1 VPSFRKSKYCRI
13 RHLSVSRESKL
24 DGTHGI
30 TPKGR
35 ACFGNSSLLQNS
47 LEQYVI
53 RRIVD
58 FALNNQLLVLGF
70 AALLF
75 AGGIAAFHD
84 LPIEAYPDVADNY
97 VEIITQWPGISAEQ
111 IEQQVTIPLEIVMNG
126 IPHVV
131 HLRSFSLFGL
141 SDIKLIFDDESDN
154 DWNRER
160 VLERLSQ
167 VTLPP
172 NVVPQMGT
180 DWSPVGQIYFFT
192 LHSTNPAYDPME
204 LKSIEDWVIEKSFK
218 AVPNIVDVA
227 SFGGPT
233 REYQVRVNPN
243 KLVSYGLSLAQVE
256 QQLTNNNANAGGS
269 FIEAGLQ
276 QINVRSIGLVN
287 RVQDIEQTVIV
298 TKNGTPIRVQ
308 DIAVVSQGPKIRLGQ
323 FAKAIH
329 REDGKIIDNDDV
341 VSGIVL
347 LRKGAAADMALQ
359 GIHKKVEELNN
370 YILPR
375 GVKIVPF
382 IDRSDLV
389 HFTSHTV
396 LHNLTEGMI
405 LVSIIL
411 FLFLGN
417 VRGALIVAATIPFSL
432 LFASICLDLRH
443 IPANLLSLG
452 ALDFGMV
459 VDGAVVMVENIVR
472 HLSHQNG
479 VKTARERISE
489 ASHEVQR
496 PVFFAIAIIIT
507 AYLPIF
513 TLQRV
518 EGRLFHPMA
527 WTVAFA
533 LLGAL
538 LFSILIA
545 PVLAS
550 FAFQKGAKEWHNPIL
565 HFVIERYRIAVR
577 WAIRRRTITVGACVL
592 LVAIANYL
600 AFSGVIGSEFLPHLD
615 EGALWVR
622 GTLAPSTGPE
632 EGIRAANQARII
644 FCSFPE
650 VPQCTSQVGRP
661 DDGTDT
667 TGFFNT
673 EFFVDLKP
681 KEVWRPVFHEN
692 KDELIAAMQRELDK
706 IPGVVWGFSQPIE
719 DNMEEAVSGVKGA
732 LATKIYGDDLKVLEE
747 KGDEIVNIMRHINGI
762 EDLGVF
768 RVLGQPNL
776 NVTVDRAAAARYQI
790 NVADVQDAIQTAVGG
805 NALTQVLQGEARYDL
820 TLRYLPEYRD
830 TQEAIENI
838 RLLSASGERVSLQQ
852 LCRMSVT
859 DGASEIYR
867 EGNRRYVAIKYSV
880 RGRDLGSTVEEA
892 IKKVNQEVKLPSGY
906 SLDWEGEYE
915 SQKRANQR
923 LLIVLPITILLI
935 FVILYTMFKSFK
947 WALLILANIAIA
959 PIGGLLALLM
969 TGTNFS
975 VSSGVGFL
983 ALFGVSV
990 QTGVIM
996 LEYINQLRARRYS
1009 IEDAAVE
1016 GAVLRLRPIM
1026 MTMLVATLGLLP
1038 AALSHAIGSD
1048 SQRPFAI
1055 VIVGGLIAALVMS
1068 VFLLPTLYVW
1078 IASER
1083 DVLPTA
1089 EGTFEE
1095 GEHVD

>member
-1 VPSFRKSKYCRI
+1 M
-13 RHLSVSRESKL
+13 
-24 DGTHGI
+24 
-30 TPKGR
+30 
-35 ACFGNSSLLQNS
+35 
-47 LEQYVI
+47 I
-53 RRIVD
+53 RRVVD
-58 FALNNQLLVLGF
+58 FALNNRWLVLAMAGV
-70 AALLF
+70 LF
-75 AGGIAAFHD
+75 FWGIVSFRN

-111 IEQQVTIPLEIVMNG
+111 VEQQVTIPLEISMNG
-126 IPHVV
+126 IPHTV

-141 SDIKLIFDDESDN
+141 SDLKLIFDDQSDN

-204 LKSIEDWVIEKSFK
+204 LKSLEDWVIEKNFK
-218 AVPNIVDVA
+218 SVPDVVDVA

-233 REYQVRVNPN
+233 REYQVRIDPN
-243 KLVSYGLSLAQVE
+243 KLVAYALSIAQVE
-256 QQLTNNNANAGGS
+256 QQLANNNVNAGGS
-269 FIEAGLQ
+269 FIQEGLQ
-276 QINVRSIGLVN
+276 QINVRSVGLVD
-287 RVQDIEQTVIV
+287 RSQDIAETVV
-298 TKNGTPIRVQ
+298 LTKNGTPLRIK
-308 DIAVVSQGPKIRLGQ
+308 DIADVAQGPKIRLGQ

-329 REDGKIIDNDDV
+329 REDGKIVDNDDV

-347 LRKGAAADMALQ
+347 LRKGAPADAALQ
-359 GIHKKVEELNN
+359 GIHKKVAELNDH
-370 YILPR
+370 ILPP
-375 GVKIVPF
+375 GVKVVPF

-389 HFTSHTV
+389 HFTTHTV

-417 VRGALIVAATIPFSL
+417 IRGAIIVAATIPFSL

-472 HLSHQNG
+472 HMGSANG
-479 VKTARERISE
+479 MKSPAEKISE

-496 PVFFAIAIIIT
+496 PVFYAIAIIIT

-550 FAFQKGAKEWHNPIL
+550 FAFSKGAKEWHNPVM
-565 HFVIERYRIAVR
+565 HFVIERYRHAVR
-577 WAIRRRTITVGACVL
+577 WAIRHRTVTVGVVL
-592 LVAIANYL
+592 GLVAVGNYL
-600 AFSGVIGSEFLPHLD
+600 AFSGAIGSEFLPHLD

-622 GTLAPSTGPE
+622 GTLAPSTGPD
-632 EGIRAANQARII
+632 EGIRVANQARIVL
-644 FCSFPE
+644 CSFPE

-681 KEVWRPVFHEN
+681 KEQWRSVFHED
-692 KDELIAAMQRELDK
+692 KDELIAAMNRELDK

-719 DNMEEAVSGVKGA
+719 DNMEEAVSGVKGE
-732 LATKIYGDDLKVLEE
+732 LATKIYGDDLKILEQ
-747 KGDEIVNIMRHINGI
+747 KADETVDILRKVKGI
-762 EDLGVF
+762 EDLAVF

-776 NVTVDRAAAARYQI
+776 NVTVDRDQAARYQI

-805 NALTQVLQGEARYDL
+805 NALTQVLKGEARYDL
-820 TLRYLPEYRD
+820 VMRYLPQYRD
-830 TQEAIENI
+830 TKEAIENI
-838 RLLSASGERVSLQQ
+838 RLLAPSGERVSLLQ
-852 LCRMSVT
+852 LCKIGLA
-859 DGASEIYR
+859 DGASEVYR
-867 EGNRRYVAIKYSV
+867 EGNQRYVAIKYSV

-892 IKKVNQEVKLPSGY
+892 MKNVNQQLKLPIGY
-906 SLDWEGEYE
+906 TVKWEGEYE
-915 SQKRANQR
+915 SQKRANER
-923 LLIVLPITILLI
+923 LLIVLPITILII
-935 FVILYTMFKSFK
+935 FIILYTMFKSFK
-947 WALLILANIAIA
+947 WSLLIMANIAIA
-959 PIGGLLALLM
+959 PIGGLLALLI

-1068 VFLLPTLYVW
+1068 IFLLPTLYVW
-1078 IASER
+1078 IAGER
-1083 DVLPTA
+1083 DVLPLA
-1089 EGTFEE
+1089 EEGFEV